1 MNDSLR
7 RYSAEQVSHVV
18 PTWLVLR
25 NTAAMSFHVRV
36 DDDAAKPSRLILLD
50 MPLRHATAPPWA
62 GAAVGAVARLNDLN
76 HALEAVT
83 AAILGG
89 LDQRPELDRIQPLRL
104 GKSRGCRRSDA
115 HVEGGLHV
123 LAGVLQREVAVEALG
138 LEEGGRQPSAAQEV
152 VLLEAAL
159 SYNSNTKTSSE
170 ETFWSSPRWFQIGFN
185 EFLTESVLN
194 EHEGLSCTF
203 TTQYG
208 SDLPKPGIQSAFRSP
223 LAPTTTTL
231 TGLGVSASS
240 LEEGVRS
247 VSTFPV
253 SAFVESPDGHLVL
266 VGIGVLGLSNSTG
279 M

>member
-1 MNDSLR
+1 MP
-7 RYSAEQVSHVV
+7 QHHHG
-18 PTWLVLR
+18 LVLQWAQSLASTISITR
-25 NTAAMSFHVRV
+25 L
-36 DDDAAKPSRLILLD
+36 KPSLQLSSAASTSGQNLIASNLSALAS
-50 MPLRHATAPPWA
+50 LAAA
-62 GAAVGAVARLNDLN
+62 GAAMRTWR
-76 HALEAVT
+76 EAFT
-83 AAILGG
+83 FLPASFSG
-89 LDQRPELDRIQPLRL
+89 
-104 GKSRGCRRSDA
+104 RSPSK
-115 HVEGGLHV
+115 
-123 LAGVLQREVAVEALG
+123 
-138 LEEGGRQPSAAQEV
+138 PSASKR
-152 VLLEAAL
+152 EAGNQVRPKRSSCLKRSL